1 MKFEHADGT
10 GVNLRRSFCGWTLTG
25 AAQCLVVEDA
35 SQDARFM
42 DSLAVTDG
50 PRLRFYAGSPLLV
63 RASACNPSLVA
74 AHLLKVCA

>member
-1 MKFEHADGT
+1 MH
-10 GVNLRRSFCGWTLTG
+10 RSFCGWTLTG

-35 SQDARFM
+35 NQDARFM

-63 RASACNPSLVA
+63 RSSACMPSP
-74 AHLLKVCA
+74 LLAL